1 MKTAK
6 NHLLTCIQNNHTKHN
21 TIPHTKF
28 IFELKEVTTMIVKNS
43 INAIN
48 EFTQLTNDLLAQGYH
63 ILEVQSDPNKQQ
75 NQAIVLSKNIVP
87 KKGQDIVVVF
97 RITRMELKE
106 PFSRTILI
114 DNIVGYV
121 ETTKVCDWASYWD
134 KIYFPPYREV
144 TFHEHLEIKR

>member
-1 MKTAK
+1 
-6 NHLLTCIQNNHTKHN
+6 
-21 TIPHTKF
+21 
-28 IFELKEVTTMIVKNS
+28 MIVKNS

-97 RITRMELKE
+97 RITKFTITDNHFDMNAAGHNVQIHYSKNISMDNSVFCVFNNISGKQVEIEASIIFLSEDELFAK
-106 PFSRTILI
+106 LQQ
-114 DNIVGYV
+114 
-121 ETTKVCDWASYWD
+121 A
-134 KIYFPPYREV
+134 RESFAGLKL
-144 TFHEHLEIKR
+144 T

>member
-1 MKTAK
+1 MT
-6 NHLLTCIQNNHTKHN
+6 
-21 TIPHTKF
+21 
-28 IFELKEVTTMIVKNS
+28 VKNS

-87 KKGQDIVVVF
+87 KKGQDIIIIF
-97 RITRMELKE
+97 RTTNVQLER
-106 PFSRTILI
+106 PYSRTILI

-121 ETTKVCDWASYWD
+121 ETKKVCDWASYWD
-134 KIYFPPYREV
+134 KIYFPPYRKV
-144 TFHEHLEIKR
+144 TFHEHLEHRR